1 MKFSDPIIIKLHQ
14 MNNYLVMALQD
25 INGLL
30 KESNA
35 WDKERSIVIPQGVR
49 LLHNNESS
57 VLRLNNVILTFQND
71 KRELLQFENKFNIL
85 NFNFSSF
92 DYNETQ
98 TPLNL
103 KTINSPS
110 VVNMDSFNKLSSL
123 IKQRK
128 QQNILS

>member
-1 MKFSDPIIIKLHQ
+1 

-49 LLHNNESS
+49 FLHNNESRI
-57 VLRLNNVILTFQND
+57 LRLNNVILTFQND

-103 KTINSPS
+103 KTLNSPS